1 MVENSMNQI
10 SQEVAKATIA
20 VQKDAAIGSQ
30 RQTRQMQLIGFRALE
45 KEKEMEIRRQQVEV
59 VTIDVNGSLSVQT
72 QNLRIE
78 AQPRKV
84 ANFVYAGFAELR
96 SAENDERLFV
106 LQIKINGTLKNVLI
120 LPNKI
125 GSATYV
131 LRKLR
136 EQGGEIYAFSSAEKK
151 NYICQIMATL
161 MTRNYEIRRIP
172 KFREWFLDDGEI
184 KFYNRELTW
193 REAKKCSE

>member
-1 MVENSMNQI
+1 MIDYPMNQI
-10 SQEVAKATIA
+10 QREMSKATIA

-59 VTIDVNGSLSVQT
+59 VTIDLDGSLSVQT
-72 QNLRIE
+72 QNLRID

-84 ANFVYAGFAELR
+84 ANFVHAGFAELR
-96 SAENDERLFV
+96 STEHDEHLF
-106 LQIKINGTLKNVLI
+106 LWQIKINGTLKNVLI
-120 LPNKI
+120 LPNKM

-136 EQGGEIYAFSSAEKK
+136 EQGGEIYASSPAEKK
-151 NYICQIMATL
+151 NYIGQITAKL
-161 MTRNYEIRRIP
+161 MSCDYEISRIP
-172 KFREWFLDDGEI
+172 PFREWFFDDGKI
-184 KFYNRELTW
+184 KFYNRKLTW
-193 REAKKCSE
+193 KEAKKCCE